1 MKKMK
6 KLLALVLALAA
17 VLSLA
22 VGCQQ
27 NVPED
32 PNEFTED
39 VDPNRTQLY
48 VGYYNGGLG
57 MVWLKE
63 VKAAFEKLY
72 PDYQI
77 MIDPDKDAYMD
88 SQLEGS
94 IKINR
99 QDMYIDAQVD
109 YYDFIKKGLIVD
121 VTDAMTTPL
130 TEFGENKSIADKM
143 NDSLKAYYQTSD
155 GKYYGSPYME
165 AYHHMIYDV
174 DLFDEYNLWF
184 KDGGG
189 FVSSPDDKKSA
200 GQDGEYGTWDDGL
213 PVTYSDFFKMMDCM
227 VARGITPLTWS
238 GQYAD
243 AYLTNFLKSVIAD
256 YEGEK
261 FGTYWSYNGEVDV
274 IVNKNFTV

>member
-32 PNEFTED
+32 PDEFTED

-77 MIDPDKDAYMD
+77 MIDAGKDEYMD

-155 GKYYGSPYME
+155 GKYYGSPYIPICLFMK
-165 AYHHMIYDV
+165 IYRQ
-174 DLFDEYNLWF
+174 W
-184 KDGGG
+184 
-189 FVSSPDDKKSA
+189 
-200 GQDGEYGTWDDGL
+200 
-213 PVTYSDFFKMMDCM
+213 
-227 VARGITPLTWS
+227 
-238 GQYAD
+238 
-243 AYLTNFLKSVIAD
+243 
-256 YEGEK
+256 
-261 FGTYWSYNGEVDV
+261 
-274 IVNKNFTV
+274 